1 MHLAGLIRSFVVIAG
16 ILACRKRL
24 HSKMSTVNLKKSPS
38 AANAFSLADPVP
50 TWVEPASLPEIIQ
63 SQPIVI
69 RLLTP
74 IPRRSNSGGLCPP
87 RNEINDASSLTAAG
101 RISISLHR
109 NMSTFEL
116 HAIHVLGGAE
126 MLDRT
131 KTSTICFLQREQG
144 LEHGVYSGRVTAS
157 ILIDDLRVG
166 DTLDISYST
175 YGQNPVFGGKYIGLT
190 GWDQSAP
197 TLLRRVILN
206 HPADRKIAWRM
217 IGDRP
222 AEPIAP
228 RELSLMTGC
237 ADLNLHSNRFTR
249 PSPKQG

>member
-1 MHLAGLIRSFVVIAG
+1 M
-16 ILACRKRL
+16 
-24 HSKMSTVNLKKSPS
+24 
-38 AANAFSLADPVP
+38 
-50 TWVEPASLPEIIQ
+50 
-63 SQPIVI
+63 
-69 RLLTP
+69 
-74 IPRRSNSGGLCPP
+74 
-87 RNEINDASSLTAAG
+87 
-101 RISISLHR
+101 
-109 NMSTFEL
+109 
-116 HAIHVLGGAE
+116 
-126 MLDRT
+126 
-131 KTSTICFLQREQG
+131 
-144 LEHGVYSGRVTAS
+144 YSGRVTAS

-228 RELSLMTGC
+228 RESTHDGMRRLEFTQQSLHETIAEALTPRDFVGFRLLQFSEFSSWSDVANWANALFPAAGIGDELQAEVQKIRKLDSDQAMRFNLSRTRSATSRFRSEKARTGRRC
-237 ADLNLHSNRFTR
+237 RMKSSAAATATARTNHIF
-249 PSPKQG
+249 